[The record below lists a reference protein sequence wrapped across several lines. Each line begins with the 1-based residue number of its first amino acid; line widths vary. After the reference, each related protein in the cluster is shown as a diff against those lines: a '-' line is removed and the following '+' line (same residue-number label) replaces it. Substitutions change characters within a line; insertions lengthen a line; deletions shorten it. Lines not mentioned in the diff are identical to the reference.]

1 MIAMALSQEES
12 KNNQTF
18 IYRKSSTNAENF
30 VKIGPVDIEII
41 SLTETTKCF

>member
-1 MIAMALSQEES
+1 MIAMALSRRNQ

-18 IYRKSSTNAENF
+18 IYRQSSTNAENF